1 MIQCHMRPLIQ
12 KLAVLPMLTIYWA
25 CLHYCWAP
33 KKEEDHITTSSC
45 PLGFYSEA
53 LRAHQCALFLTLIA
67 VILALALS
75 DFQLFML
82 CIVCRLKGRVMVW
95 DTMKTH
101 WNKWIT
107 IYLFHKNIR
116 YDCILFLVVWSRWYS
131 QKLFQSLLF
140 QIFLIWDPIKL
151 ILKIK
156 NRFFLLTKTL
166 MLQCHCKPLS

>member
-116 YDCILFLVVWSRWYS
+116 YDCIILGCVVRLDSTVKSYF
-131 QKLFQSLLF
+131 KPYYF
-140 QIFLIWDPIKL
+140 I
-151 ILKIK
+151 
-156 NRFFLLTKTL
+156 FFLFEIPFNLL
-166 MLQCHCKPLS
+166 